1 MLELPDQDF
10 ETTVMKM
17 LELGIAN
24 CLRMEIAEMEITILE
39 FCEEKD
45 LLDRFNSRVEI
56 AEGRISQLENRPIE
70 FTLFEKQR

>member
-17 LELGIAN
+17 LELGMAN

-56 AEGRISQLENRPIE
+56 AEDRISQLENRPIE